1 MPYVSWTSNTL
12 YQPVWVAKVAEA
24 ALFSWPPNSRCPRL
38 SVCAAT
44 NGLPNRALIN
54 IYGATKQ
61 QTERGESMNKTNDAL
76 WLAFEALAKKYP
88 DDDGVRMTADLTRW
102 LLEQRQRLQLP
113 VPPIIQTVA
122 HTLMQDL
129 NTAATV

>member
-1 MPYVSWTSNTL
+1 
-12 YQPVWVAKVAEA
+12 
-24 ALFSWPPNSRCPRL
+24 
-38 SVCAAT
+38 
-44 NGLPNRALIN
+44 
-54 IYGATKQ
+54 
-61 QTERGESMNKTNDAL
+61 MNKTNDAL